1 MQARITELESAAEQ
15 AKGKAGKL
23 EKDKSRMTMEIK
35 DISIQ
40 LDEVSKVSFAVKLC
54 STYLVTDDTI
64 LFIRIG

>member
-1 MQARITELESAAEQ
+1 MQARISELEAAAEQ

-40 LDEVSKVSFAVKLC
+40 LDEVSELICCA
-54 STYLVTDDTI
+54 ST
-64 LFIRIG
+64 

>member
-1 MQARITELESAAEQ
+1 MQARISELEAAAEQ

-40 LDEVSKVSFAVKLC
+40 LDEVNVLHRQAL
-54 STYLVTDDTI
+54 
-64 LFIRIG
+64 RH